1 MLRWDGLYGKIK
13 ANSLK
18 GSDVLKRFLSMVLLV
33 LTVVFAVTGY
43 SRAAPVNVTVDGKE
57 FSGGK
62 LIGSVTYVPIKAFS
76 QTLTDSVVHWDGES
90 RTVEVRG
97 EDTSLEARMDES
109 YIESKDRVLYSG
121 NPNIII
127 DGSAYIPIRTLTK
140 GLGGSVEWDS
150 ETRTAK
156 VSTDEE
162 FKSAEEHYDWND
174 LYWLAKI
181 INAESEGESLE
192 GKIAV
197 GNVVLNRVESP
208 EFPDNVYDVIH
219 DKNGGVQFTPVANG
233 SINNYPGE
241 ESFKAAKI
249 CLENYRLTDKNILF
263 FLNPV
268 ISTSTWIPENRDFV
282 MTIGRH
288 DFYA

>member
-1 MLRWDGLYGKIK
+1 M
-13 ANSLK
+13 K
-18 GSDVLKRFLSMVLLV
+18 GSDVLKRILCIILFVFLVM
-33 LTVVFAVTGY
+33 GY
-43 SRAAPVNVTVDGKE
+43 SSATPVNVTVDGKD

-76 QTLTDSVVHWDGES
+76 QTVSDNDVHWDGEK
-90 RTVEVRG
+90 RTVTVSG
-97 EDTSLEARMDES
+97 ESSLLNAEIDAN
-109 YIESKDRVLYSG
+109 YIESKGRILYSE

-127 DGSAYIPIRTLTK
+127 EDRAYIPIRTLAK
-140 GLGGSVEWDS
+140 GLGASVEWDAK
-150 ETRTAK
+150 TRTAN
-156 VSTDEE
+156 VLTNERFE
-162 FKSAEEHYDWND
+162 SAEEYYNWND

-197 GNVVLNRVESP
+197 GNVVLNRVGSP
-208 EFPDNVYDVIH
+208 QFPDNIYDVIH
-219 DKNGGVQFTPVANG
+219 DKKGGVQFTPVANG
-233 SINNYPGE
+233 SIEKYPGE
-241 ESFKAAKI
+241 ESFTAAKI

-268 ISTSTWIPENRDFV
+268 ISTSTWVPQNRDFV
-282 MTIGRH
+282 MTIGKH